1 VHCAA
6 VAEQLLAAD
15 DDLDLEDEVERHVAD
30 CGACATLARR
40 LSRLDDVL
48 QSRLFIEPPRD
59 LQLRLVGIANA
70 AARPELGWWERLRAW
85 LVDGLLPIRPNV
97 VIAQSL
103 TALMVVLAGWQVIGW
118 LNNWTPV
125 LGDVPYA
132 MELVASSP
140 AVVYLNGL
148 QGVDVQSL
156 LMWSGVGLVGWMLSE
171 SGPIGRSR
179 AVG

>member
-1 VHCAA
+1 M
-6 VAEQLLAAD
+6 
-15 DDLDLEDEVERHVAD
+15 
-30 CGACATLARR
+30 
-40 LSRLDDVL
+40 
-48 QSRLFIEPPRD
+48 
-59 LQLRLVGIANA
+59 
-70 AARPELGWWERLRAW
+70 
-85 LVDGLLPIRPNV
+85 DGLLPIRPNV